1 MPNSKTQVLIVG
13 AGPTGLA
20 LANLLASLHVSFR
33 IIDKNSQRSDKSKA
47 LGVQAG
53 TLEAISYRL
62 GKNLAEKMVA
72 AGNKVQSAYFNFYD
86 QAPVKVDLSLIPSL
100 YNFILVLAQSDT
112 EQCFEERLSE
122 LGSSV
127 ERQCELISLKE
138 NTDSVTAILKNKAG
152 ESETVEADFVIGC
165 DGAHSMVRNQLE
177 FPFSGGKYSGNFVLG
192 DVKIENTDTKNALE
206 VFMSEKGVLAYF
218 PIKPDGFGRFI
229 LIPQNLAPSDSPEI
243 SLNEFSALLNELS
256 PKPIHITEATW
267 LTRFSIHHRLVN
279 HLRKNRVFLA
289 GDAAH
294 IHSPVGGQ
302 GMNTGI
308 QDVFN
313 LGSKLGAVLS
323 GKADLN
329 SLDAYEKQRYP
340 VAEQIVRG
348 TDFASRYILLAH
360 SGLARCFKQHLLP
373 RLLSIKWIQKKLVT
387 ALSEVTIAR
396 KERHV

>member
-20 LANLLASLHVSFR
+20 LANLLATLHISFR
-33 IIDKNSQRSDKSKA
+33 IIDKNSVRSDKSKA

-62 GKNLAEKMVA
+62 GKDLAEKMVA
-72 AGNKVQSAYFNFYD
+72 AGNKVQSAYFNFYN

-100 YNFILVLAQSDT
+100 YNFILVLPQSDT

-122 LGSSV
+122 LGSSA
-127 ERQCELISLKE
+127 ERQCELMSLKE
-138 NTDSVTAILKNKAG
+138 NIDSV
-152 ESETVEADFVIGC
+152 
-165 DGAHSMVRNQLE
+165 
-177 FPFSGGKYSGNFVLG
+177 
-192 DVKIENTDTKNALE
+192 
-206 VFMSEKGVLAYF
+206 
-218 PIKPDGFGRFI
+218 
-229 LIPQNLAPSDSPEI
+229 
-243 SLNEFSALLNELS
+243 NEFNRILNELS

-313 LGSKLGAVLS
+313 LGSKLAAVLS

-329 SLDAYEKQRYP
+329 SLDDYEKQRYP

-348 TDFASRYILLAH
+348 TDFASRYILLAN

-387 ALSEVTIAR
+387 AISEVAIAR